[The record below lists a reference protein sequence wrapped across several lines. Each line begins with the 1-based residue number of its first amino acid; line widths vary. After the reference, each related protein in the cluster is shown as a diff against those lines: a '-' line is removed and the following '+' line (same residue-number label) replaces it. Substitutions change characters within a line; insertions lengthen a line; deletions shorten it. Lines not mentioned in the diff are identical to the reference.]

1 MIKVV
6 IDVAFSRLIQE
17 WPVTFDCQLHPVPAV
32 LTLIPQSVLS
42 YSPLKET
49 ATLRQTLFLLTP
61 TPVLIAAI
69 LVVLST
75 AAALGQSPGSHPD
88 SVQQQNA
95 TEPDLINADRPGI
108 ADGSTVVGPKTF
120 QVESGIQAEF
130 RRNADGREHTLFI
143 PTLLRFGIDS
153 HWEVRVEGNTYTRIT
168 SFPPASTTNQT
179 SGFAP
184 LSLGFKY
191 HIYDSNN
198 DHQLSLGTIV
208 RIFPAWGSKE
218 FRTQHATGDI
228 RLAADWNFAPHLKLS
243 LNPNIGVARYE
254 DDQGRLFTA
263 GLFAVTLNSNRIKMF
278 NLFIVLSVQLP
289 EVKIGQTNTIL
300 VGGLAYIVGRNLQVD
315 AEVGSR
321 VHGDTGPRPFIGF
334 GISWRSARLAR
345 PKRNH

>member
-1 MIKVV
+1 M
-6 IDVAFSRLIQE
+6 SRLG
-17 WPVTFDCQLHPVPAV
+17 PR
-32 LTLIPQSVLS
+32 SVL
-42 YSPLKET
+42 
-49 ATLRQTLFLLTP
+49 
-61 TPVLIAAI
+61 VAAI
-69 LVVLST
+69 LTVLWT
-75 AAALGQSPGSHPD
+75 ATASAQSGSSQPD
-88 SVQQQNA
+88 PLPQQNA

-168 SFPPASTTNQT
+168 SFQPASTTNQT

-218 FRTQHATGDI
+218 FRTQHVTGDI

-263 GLFAVTLNSNRIKMF
+263 GLFAVTLNSNPTKKL
-278 NLFIVLSVQLP
+278 NPFIDLGMQWP
-289 EVKIGQTNTIL
+289 EVKNGQTSAIL
-300 VGGLAYIVGRNLQVD
+300 DGGLAYIIGCNLQLD
-315 AEVGSR
+315 AGVGTR
-321 VHGDTGPRPFIGF
+321 VHGVTGPQPFIEF
-334 GISWRSARLAR
+334 GISWRGRSKHKPTNFGPSL
-345 PKRNH
+345 